1 MALYAL
7 DSANKVIDVSPMN
20 LQPGQAFGVQP
31 AEGLKGYFNQSLFF
45 SGSALS
51 FVTFPH
57 MQSLDFG
64 QSFNILLWVYPE
76 SSGGPLFYYGTNS
89 SGIQVWITRQKL
101 TTVLLP
107 GASTSKY
114 IEGPNVILKSWNF
127 VAMSYDYNMGEFR
140 ISHFHVAYNETIR
153 KTRVGAMKF
162 NRQGKL
168 QLAATPYE
176 KSYFKGR
183 LACLQIYEN
192 SLSDDETRI
201 FRKRCLLKEGELVFP
216 FERC

>member
-7 DSANKVIDVSPMN
+7 DLANKVIDASPMN
-20 LQPGQAFGVQP
+20 LQPGEAFGVQP
-31 AEGLKGYFNQSLFF
+31 AKGLKGYFNQSLFF

-51 FVTFPH
+51 FVTFSH
-57 MQSLDFG
+57 MRSLDFG

-89 SGIQVWITRQKL
+89 SGIQVWITHQKL
-101 TTVLLP
+101 ATVLLP
-107 GASTSKY
+107 DASTRKY

-127 VAMSYDYNMGEFR
+127 VAISYDSNMGEFK
-140 ISHFHVAYNETIR
+140 ISHFHIAHNETIR
-153 KTRVGAMKF
+153 KTKVIAMTF
-162 NRQGKL
+162 IRQEKL
-168 QLAATPYE
+168 QLAATPNA

-216 FERC
+216 FEQC